1 MRSGFIVEKASVFT
15 LIQDLGRTKYTHL
28 GVSNSGALDEYSMLW
43 ANKLLGND
51 NNDSVLEIAFS
62 NVVLK
67 ATANTTI
74 SLVGAYCE
82 VYINDVLKKT
92 WQSFNIKAGDIIKIG
107 KFHSGSRVYLGV
119 KGGFLLEKELGSCS
133 TSVKEQFG
141 GLDGNKLKNGDFLN
155 FTTFNPLVLKRV
167 KRELQEK
174 YEKEL
179 TLRVVLSYQDESFS
193 KVEQAKFFSKSFKV
207 TADFNRMACKL
218 DGEPIKSSLNGIVS
232 EGISFG
238 AIQIPSDGK
247 PIILLKE
254 RQTIG
259 GYPKIGSVLGID
271 CFKLAQSKIGT
282 SIKFE
287 KISIK
292 DAQEKTKEFYS
303 IFS

>member
-1 MRSGFIVEKASVFT
+1 MKSGFIVEKASVFT

-43 ANKLLGND
+43 ANKLLD
-51 NNDSVLEIAFS
+51 NNKNDSVLEIAFS

-67 ATANTTI
+67 ATADTTI
-74 SLVGAYCE
+74 SVVGAYCE
-82 VYINDVLKKT
+82 LFINEVLKKP
-92 WQSFNIKAGDIIKIG
+92 WQSFNIKAGDIIKVA
-107 KFHSGSRVYLGV
+107 KFTSGSRVYLGV
-119 KGGFLLEKELGSCS
+119 KGGFILKQELGSCA
-133 TSVKEQFG
+133 TSIKEGFG
-141 GLDGNKLKNGDFLN
+141 GLTGDKLKNGDFLS
-155 FTTFNPLVLKRV
+155 FKESSPSVCKRV
-167 KRELQEK
+167 KSELQGK
-174 YEKEL
+174 YEDEL

-193 KVEQAKFFSKSFKV
+193 KTEQEKFFSNSFKV

-271 CFKLAQSKIGT
+271 CFKLAQAKIGT
-282 SIKFE
+282 TIKFE
-287 KISIK
+287 EISITE
-292 DAQEKTKEFYS
+292 AQEKTRDFYS
-303 IFS
+303 IF